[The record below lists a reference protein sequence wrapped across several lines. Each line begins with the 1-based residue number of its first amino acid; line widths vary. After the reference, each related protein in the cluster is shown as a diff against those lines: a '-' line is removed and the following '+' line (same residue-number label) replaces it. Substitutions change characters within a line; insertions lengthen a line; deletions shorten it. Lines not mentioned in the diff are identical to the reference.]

1 MDKAFYKCATCVY
14 HKVNLEEE
22 KCVCILEKLN
32 PKKKDLLYTIDEK
45 HVVSGSFIGVFS
57 GVGSLVDETTKHFH
71 QWICFYHN
79 KFLNCPGYKKDET

>member
-22 KCVCILEKLN
+22 KCICILEKLN
-32 PKKKDLLYTIDEK
+32 PKRKDLLYTKKEEI
-45 HVVSGSFIGVFS
+45 VVSGFTGVFS
-57 GVGSLVDETTKHFH
+57 GVGSSTYEEMKHFH
-71 QWICFYHN
+71 QWICFYHE